1 MKTVKTRRDREQAF
15 WDENVPALANVIR
28 EYEQGPDANTA
39 AMLDAL
45 EPLAG
50 VTALDFACGA
60 GLVAAWLAER
70 GAAVTA
76 MDVSPESTARTREL
90 RDALGLDVTV
100 VTGELGSVS
109 LEASPFDRIA
119 GRYALH
125 HLDCAVVAPLL
136 AQNLVPGGK
145 AAFVETMGTN
155 PMLRFARRHVA
166 GRGGVKSYGTPDEQ
180 PLTREDLAAVR
191 DAFGSLELKVAQMTF
206 LRIFDRNVLRYRY
219 ERAGRLLGAVD
230 DFLLDRLGLAAWSF
244 HQVVVAARKS

>member
-28 EYEQGPDANTA
+28 EYEQGPDPNTA

-50 VTALDFACGA
+50 AEALDLACGA
-60 GLVAAWLAER
+60 GLVASWLADR

-76 MDVSPESTARTREL
+76 IDVSSESTARTREL
-90 RDALGLDVTV
+90 CDALGLEVTV
-100 VTGELGSVS
+100 VTGEVGSAALGD
-109 LEASPFDRIA
+109 SPFDRIA

-125 HLDCAVVAPLL
+125 HLDCAAVAPLL
-136 AQNLVPGGK
+136 AQNLAPGGK
-145 AAFVETMGTN
+145 AAFVETMATN
-155 PMLRFARRHVA
+155 PLLRIARRHLA
-166 GRGGVKSYGTPDEQ
+166 GRGPVERYGTEDEH
-180 PLTREDLAAVR
+180 PLTRDDLAAVR
-191 DAFGSLELKVAQMTF
+191 DAFGSVELRVAQMTF

-230 DFLLDRLGLAAWSF
+230 DFLLDRLGLASWSF
-244 HQVVVAARKS
+244 HQVVVASREP